1 MSVTSSFD
9 HNEPEHI
16 VRQIST
22 HQTDIEAAFGPAKAV
37 LKVIDAPYDGREPI
51 FRKEFSYRDEIA
63 EDMKNL
69 PPHAPKTAR
78 ILDVT
83 VHSDFKKTGLRE
95 TKGPKTT
102 EAARRALIDHL
113 EEIYATSIESKDF
126 MERRIF
132 RWLSDPL
139 LVNDIGSITS
149 QWSQTFTG
157 GSTSLYRLVNRASLQ
172 QHPLNRDVRPRDS
185 YFTCAQCDE
194 DRLIG

>member
-9 HNEPEHI
+9 HDEPEHI
-16 VRQIST
+16 GQQIST
-22 HQTDIEAAFGPAKAV
+22 HQTDLEAACRPAKAV
-37 LKVIDAPYDGREPI
+37 LKVIDAPYNGTDPI
-51 FRKEFSYRDEIA
+51 SRKEFSYRDKIA

-69 PPHAPKTAR
+69 PSHAPKTAR

-113 EEIYATSIESKDF
+113 EETYATSIDSKDF
-126 MERRIF
+126 VERRIF
-132 RWLSDPL
+132 RWLGDPL

-172 QHPLNRDVRPRDS
+172 QHPLDRDVRPRDS
-185 YFTCAQCDE
+185 YFTCAQCI
-194 DRLIG
+194 RTL

>member
-1 MSVTSSFD
+1 M
-9 HNEPEHI
+9 
-16 VRQIST
+16 R
-22 HQTDIEAAFGPAKAV
+22 
-37 LKVIDAPYDGREPI
+37 
-51 FRKEFSYRDEIA
+51 
-63 EDMKNL
+63 NL
-69 PPHAPKTAR
+69 PPHASKTAR

-83 VHSDFKKTGLRE
+83 VHSDFKKTGLRVM
-95 TKGPKTT
+95 KGPKTT

-113 EEIYATSIESKDF
+113 EEIYATSIESKDDV
-126 MERRIF
+126 ERRIF

-157 GSTSLYRLVNRASLQ
+157 GSNSLYRLVNRASLQ
-172 QHPLNRDVRPRDS
+172 QHPLDRDVRPRDF

>member
-1 MSVTSSFD
+1 MSVTSSFN
-9 HNEPEHI
+9 HAQPEHI
-16 VRQIST
+16 VQQIST
-22 HQTDIEAAFGPAKAV
+22 HQTDLEAASGTAKAV
-37 LKVIDAPYDGREPI
+37 LKIIDASYDGAEPI
-51 FRKEFSYRDEIA
+51 FRREFSYRDKIA

-69 PPHAPKTAR
+69 PLHAPKTAR

-95 TKGPKTT
+95 TRGPKTT

-113 EEIYATSIESKDF
+113 EETYATSIDSKDF
-126 MERRIF
+126 VERRIF

-139 LVNDIGSITS
+139 LVNDIGSINS

-157 GSTSLYRLVNRASLQ
+157 GSKSLYRLVNRVSLQ
-172 QHPLNRDVRPRDS
+172 QYPLDRDVRPRDS
-185 YFTCAQCDE
+185 YFTCVQCDE